1 MSESVEKSFAKIR
14 ELTVEGLEVIIEER
28 LVEVLSL
35 IDRLNDKE
43 KVYAHTVMALHYML
57 PETPM
62 PQTLLNFLS
71 EQGLTPNVRVQTE
84 EEEKALLQQS
94 GCTCEKCQELSTT
107 SPSRCQGQPRC
118 IDA

>member
-14 ELTVEGLEVIIEER
+14 
-28 LVEVLSL
+28 
-35 IDRLNDKE
+35 D
-43 KVYAHTVMALHYML
+43 ML

-94 GCTCEKCQELSTT
+94 GCTCEKCQELRAKYNIAPPVPGST
-107 SPSRCQGQPRC
+107 QVH
-118 IDA
+118 